1 MRVAA
6 YHSNPGIAGVSRRL
20 TELLA
25 APTPSLS
32 DRYPDRPRR
41 HAPDTVRVV
50 EGELLR
56 RAPAADTLLADYRAV
71 AIAARARRVDPAAPP
86 TGAAN
91 PRPPTIQFYELY
103 SSTDNLAPPPVGRT
117 INQYV

>member
-1 MRVAA
+1 MRVSA
-6 YHSNPGIAGVSRRL
+6 YHSSLGIVGAPRRL

-41 HAPDTVRVV
+41 HAPDTERVV

-56 RAPAADTLLADYRAV
+56 RAPAPDTLLADYRAV
-71 AIAARARRVDPAAPP
+71 AISARARRVDPVAPP
-86 TGAAN
+86 TGAAS
-91 PRPPTIQFYELY
+91 PRPPTIQLYELY

-117 INQYV
+117 VNQYV